1 MMKPILLLSSLLL
14 TGAVV
19 ALLGWQAL
27 FGITVLSF
35 CTLLWSSEGPP
46 LQLPSCESGDDLEAP
61 GLRALPSIE
70 ATAIEEAIDEA
81 GWYYPLAD
89 MVLALSAANETS
101 FGDLEPG
108 VVAAQPVKSNSFMA
122 FPNPCGA

>member
-1 MMKPILLLSSLLL
+1 MTKPFLLLSSLLL
-14 TGAVV
+14 TGAAV
-19 ALLGWQAL
+19 ALVGWQAL

-46 LQLPSCESGDDLEAP
+46 QTLSSEGVDEVEAP
-61 GLRALPSIE
+61 GLQALPSID
-70 ATAIEEAIDEA
+70 ATGIEEAIDDA

-89 MVLALSAANETS
+89 TVLALSAANETS

-108 VVAAQPVKSNSFMA
+108 PAQVAFNAVSA
-122 FPNPCGA
+122 